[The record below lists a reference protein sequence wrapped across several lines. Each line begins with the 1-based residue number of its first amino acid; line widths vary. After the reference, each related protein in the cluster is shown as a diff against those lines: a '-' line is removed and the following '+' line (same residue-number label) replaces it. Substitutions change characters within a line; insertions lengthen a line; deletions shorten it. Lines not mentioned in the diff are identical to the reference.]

1 MYDEKTILQA
11 FTVYA
16 ELTKS
21 GVLEGELFEDYTASE
36 DIRRLIEQFVKEV
49 ECTTIVAGEKMFLI
63 PLTRH
68 STFHY
73 SNETMKRKYL
83 KGQPTN
89 ADLYLFYFA
98 TLVLFGEFYNSY
110 ATSETTIDFL
120 RIDEWV
126 RSMNQRIAF
135 LKEHDLETL
144 AELEMEYSY
153 NWLAIVEKWDG
164 LDDLKETV
172 KKQVGNTQ
180 SRLSFL
186 DSVCRFLISEG
197 LAKWIGEGE
206 LALTE
211 KAKSVIQS
219 YFMEYE
225 YNRAILDFLYA
236 HELNKEVE
244 E

>member
-1 MYDEKTILQA
+1 MYDEQTILRA

-16 ELTKS
+16 QLTKN

-36 DIRRLIEQFVKEV
+36 EIRRLIEQFVKEV
-49 ECTTIVAGEKMFLI
+49 ECTTVVAGEQMFI
-63 PLTRH
+63 VPLTRH

-73 SNETMKRKYL
+73 SNDTMKRKYL
-83 KGQPTN
+83 KSQPTN

-110 ATSETTIDFL
+110 ATSEATIDFL
-120 RIDEWV
+120 RVDDWA

-135 LKEHDLETL
+135 LKGHDLETL
-144 AELEMEYSY
+144 AALEKEYSY

-164 LDDLKETV
+164 LDDLKETA
-172 KKQVGNTQ
+172 KRQVGNTQ

-186 DSVCRFLISEG
+186 DSVSRFLIAEG

-211 KAKSVIQS
+211 KAKIIIQS

-225 YNRAILDFLYA
+225 YNRDILDFLYA

-244 E
+244 Q